1 MAVTMS
7 QFCPLTTFEQWRC
20 YFPEQ
25 VTVMIPKNRC
35 FGIFVALSV
44 FPVLVSHSLQA
55 QIFLTNGLAA
65 YYPLDGNVLD
75 ASGNGMNGTVAGAT
89 LTTDR
94 FGAAKSAYQFSG
106 NNWIQLPDQILP
118 VLPSELTLSLWVLA
132 GNGPYNSQQQMIDL
146 TTRRG
151 ECGLAISPGPTGS
164 WVFGAHLQ
172 NAGWQEIH
180 SPLTPNAWTHLAAA
194 FKQGQYVQFWVNGS
208 LVQSNSIPNDTL
220 FTLPGYELNSAL
232 GIYDWVPGP
241 YLGFTGA
248 LDDVRIYNRALSSE
262 EVQQL
267 EQFEAA
273 RRPTLSIVKAVK
285 PAFSLL
291 TVGTNYQL
299 QVSADLVNW
308 TNHGPPF
315 TATNTSMTL
324 PEYWDVGDWTRLY
337 FRLQVSF

>member
-1 MAVTMS
+1 
-7 QFCPLTTFEQWRC
+7 
-20 YFPEQ
+20 
-25 VTVMIPKNRC
+25 MIPSNR
-35 FGIFVALSV
+35 FFNLVVVVS
-44 FPVLVSHSLQA
+44 FSLVSATNSLQA
-55 QIFLTNGLAA
+55 QNFLTNGLAA
-65 YYPLDGNVLD
+65 YYPLDGNAID

-94 FGAAKSAYQFSG
+94 FGSAKSAYQFNGS
-106 NNWIQLPDQILP
+106 NWIQLPDQILP
-118 VLPSELTLSLWVLA
+118 ALPAELTLSLWVLG
-132 GNGPYNSQQQMIDL
+132 GNGPYNAQQEMIDL

-151 ECGLAISPGPTGS
+151 ECGFAIAPGTTGS

-172 NAGWQEIH
+172 NSGWQEIQ
-180 SPLTPNAWTHLAAA
+180 SPITPNTWTHLAGA
-194 FKQGQYVQFWVNGS
+194 FKQGQYIQFWVNGS

-232 GIYDWVPGP
+232 GIYDWAPGP

-248 LDDVRIYNRALSSE
+248 IDDVRIYNRALSSE

-273 RRPTLSIVKAVK
+273 RRPTLSLVKAVK

-315 TATNTSMTL
+315 TATNASMTL